1 MELISIGVA
10 ALFLP
15 LFPFSMVFTWLIRAV
30 RTPWLRFA
38 LLLLWPQL
46 GIWLIELRAV
56 PDALIVWAL
65 ASSALYAIRILTVRD
80 LGLWA
85 AFLAC
90 SVWALMWPLL
100 GSREPQANLSLYAL
114 WFSVP
119 AALLA
124 LLAGSLTRRF
134 GAAYSGLTAGLM
146 GSMPRFSGAL
156 VVTVLAAIATP
167 PFPSFFALL
176 RIAQHSAFGVAI
188 AALAIWL
195 VWSWAGARLLLG
207 FIAGTPCHD
216 GVKDLARAKLLLYS
230 GVVAAFSVAGIYA
243 MRGGL

>member
-1 MELISIGVA
+1 MELTSVLFA

-15 LFPFSMVFTWLIRAV
+15 LFPLSMVFTGVVRVIRVPLLRAALI
-30 RTPWLRFA
+30 
-38 LLLLWPQL
+38 LLWPQI
-46 GIWLIELRAV
+46 GIWLIEPGRL
-56 PDALIVWAL
+56 PDAIIIWAL

-90 SVWALMWPLL
+90 SVWALMWTLL
-100 GSREPQANLSLYAL
+100 GVRESQSNLSLYAL
-114 WFSVP
+114 WFSLP

-124 LLAGSLTRRF
+124 LLAGSLARRF

-176 RIAQHSAFGVAI
+176 RIAQQSAFSVA
-188 AALAIWL
+188 AVALLIWL
-195 VWSWAGARLLLG
+195 VWSWAGARLMLG
-207 FIAGTPCHD
+207 FIAGTPGHD
-216 GVKDLARAKLLLYS
+216 NVRDLARSKLLLYS
-230 GVVAAFSVAGIYA
+230 GVLAAFSLAGIYA

>member
-1 MELISIGVA
+1 MELISVLVA

-15 LFPFSMVFTWLIRAV
+15 LFPFSMVFTGLV
-30 RTPWLRFA
+30 RLVRVPVMRFA
-38 LLLLWPQL
+38 LVLLWPQI
-46 GIWLIELRAV
+46 GIWLIAPVQLPPFV
-56 PDALIVWAL
+56 IVWAL
-65 ASSALYAIRILTVRD
+65 ASAGLYAIRILTVRD
-80 LGLWA
+80 LSLWA

-90 SVWALMWPLL
+90 SAWALMWALL
-100 GSREPQANLSLYAL
+100 AIGEPPHNLSLFAL
-114 WFSVP
+114 WFSLP
-119 AALLA
+119 AGLLA

-176 RIAQHSAFGVAI
+176 RIAEESAFGVAI

-195 VWSWAGARLLLG
+195 VWSWAGARLMLG
-207 FIAGTPCHD
+207 FIAGPTTHD
-216 GVKDLARAKLLLYS
+216 SVTDLARGKLLLYG
-230 GVVAAFSVAGIYA
+230 GVLVVFSIAGLYA
-243 MRGGL
+243 IRGGI

>member
-1 MELISIGVA
+1 MGLIDIVLA
-10 ALFLP
+10 AVFLP
-15 LFPFSMVFTWLIRAV
+15 LFPFSIVLTALVRAIRA
-30 RTPWLRFA
+30 PLLRFA

-46 GIWLIELRAV
+46 GIWLIEPGRL
-56 PDALIVWAL
+56 PDAVLVWAL
-65 ASSALYAIRILTVRD
+65 ASSALYAVRILTVRD

-90 SVWALMWPLL
+90 SVWALMWILL
-100 GSREPQANLSLYAL
+100 GVGEPQAKLSLYAL
-114 WFSVP
+114 WFSLP

-134 GAAYSGLTAGLM
+134 GAAYAGLTAGLM

-176 RIAQHSAFGVAI
+176 RIVQQSAFAFAT
-188 AALAIWL
+188 AALLIWL
-195 VWSWAGARLLLG
+195 VWSWAGARLMLG
-207 FIAGTPCHD
+207 FIAGTPSHD
-216 GVKDLARAKLLLYS
+216 GVTDLKRAKLLVYG
-230 GVVAAFSVAGIYA
+230 GVLGAFCVAGIYA

>member
-1 MELISIGVA
+1 MELIGILFA

-15 LFPFSMVFTWLIRAV
+15 LFPLSIAFTGLLRVIRA
-30 RTPWLRFA
+30 PLLRFA
-38 LLLLWPQL
+38 LILLWPQI
-46 GIWLIELRAV
+46 GIWLIEPERL
-56 PDALIVWAL
+56 PDVVIVWAV
-65 ASSALYAIRILTVRD
+65 ASSALYAIRIATVRD

-100 GSREPQANLSLYAL
+100 GLREPQSNLSLYAL
-114 WFSVP
+114 WFSLP
-119 AALLA
+119 AALLT

-176 RIAQHSAFGVAI
+176 RIAQRSAFSVAA
-188 AALAIWL
+188 AALLIWL
-195 VWSWAGARLLLG
+195 MWSWAGARLMLG
-207 FIAGTPCHD
+207 FIAGTPSHD
-216 GVKDLARAKLLLYS
+216 NVHDLARGKLLLYS
-230 GVVAAFSVAGIYA
+230 GVLAAFSIAGIYA

>member
-1 MELISIGVA
+1 MELISIFVA

-15 LFPFSMVFTWLIRAV
+15 LFPFSMVFSSLV
-30 RTPWLRFA
+30 RIVRVPSLRFV
-38 LLLLWPQL
+38 LILLWPQI
-46 GIWLIELRAV
+46 GIWLVEPGSL
-56 PDALIVWAL
+56 PDAVIVWAL
-65 ASSALYAIRILTVRD
+65 ASSALYAVRILTVRD

-90 SVWALMWPLL
+90 SVWALMWTVL
-100 GSREPQANLSLYAL
+100 GLREPQSNLSLYTL
-114 WFSVP
+114 WFSLP

-176 RIAQHSAFGVAI
+176 RIAQQSAFSVAI
-188 AALAIWL
+188 TALLIWL
-195 VWSWAGARLLLG
+195 IWSWAGARLMLG
-207 FIAGTPCHD
+207 FVAGTPCHD
-216 GVKDLARAKLLLYS
+216 HVHDLARSKLLLYS
-230 GVVAAFSVAGIYA
+230 GVLAVFSIAGLYA
-243 MRGGL
+243 VRGGL

>member
-1 MELISIGVA
+1 MGLIDIALA
-10 ALFLP
+10 AVFLP
-15 LFPFSMVFTWLIRAV
+15 LFPFSIVLTALVRAIRA
-30 RTPWLRFA
+30 PLLRFA

-46 GIWLIELRAV
+46 GIWLIEPGRL
-56 PDALIVWAL
+56 PDGMIVWAL
-65 ASSALYAIRILTVRD
+65 ASSALYAVRILTVRD

-90 SVWALMWPLL
+90 SVWALMWILL
-100 GSREPQANLSLYAL
+100 GVGEPQAKLSLYAL
-114 WFSVP
+114 WFSLP

-134 GAAYSGLTAGLM
+134 GAAYAGLTAGLM

-176 RIAQHSAFGVAI
+176 RIVQQSAFAVAT
-188 AALAIWL
+188 AALLIWL
-195 VWSWAGARLLLG
+195 VWSWAGARLMLG
-207 FIAGTPCHD
+207 FIAGTPSHD
-216 GVKDLARAKLLLYS
+216 GVTDLKRAKLLVYG
-230 GVVAAFSVAGIYA
+230 GVLGAFCVAGIYA